1 MNFVDQA
8 KIFVRAGNGGDGCIS
23 FHREKFKPKG
33 GPDGGD
39 GGDGGHVIIRATT
52 QLYTLQDFRYHKKY
66 HAGNGLPGQGSNKS
80 GPRGKDVIIKVPAG
94 TLIKDMDSGE
104 ILCDLTTD
112 GEEFIVARG
121 GRGGWG
127 NQHFATSVNQV
138 PRYAKP
144 GTEGENLTIEL
155 ELKVLADVGLV
166 GFPNAGKSTLLSVLS
181 AAKPKIADYPFTT
194 LTPNLGIVKFG
205 EYQSFVMADIPG
217 LIEGAHEGKGLGDRF
232 LKHIERTRVLVFL
245 IDLHDEDPGLTY
257 KTLLDELESFD
268 PDLLEKPR
276 IVCITKCDHEDDD
289 QLIPDP
295 TFEKQLIFISSVT
308 RRNLNQ
314 LIHEIKKHL

>member
-39 GGDGGHVIIRATT
+39 GGDGGHVIIHATT
-52 QLYTLQDFRYHKKY
+52 QLHTLQDLRYHKKY
-66 HAGNGLPGQGSNKS
+66 QAGNGLPGQGDNKS
-80 GPRGKDVIIKVPAG
+80 GLKGKDVVIKVPAG
-94 TLIKDMDSGE
+94 TLVKNAETGDVLGDM
-104 ILCDLTTD
+104 TKD
-112 GEEFIVARG
+112 GEEIIIARG
-121 GRGGWG
+121 GKGGWG

-144 GTEGENLTIEL
+144 GTKGESLTIEL

-166 GFPNAGKSTLLSVLS
+166 GFPNSGKSTLLSVLS

-194 LTPNLGIVKFG
+194 LTPNLGIVKYG
-205 EYQSFVMADIPG
+205 EYQSFAMADIPG

-268 PDLLEKPR
+268 PELLDKPR

-295 TFEKQLIFISSVT
+295 LFEKKIIFISSVT